1 MVNTKA
7 DDTTIAGMIGLY
19 YNKTFERRLEATLM
33 YDKWG
38 EQRPIPKNSGQTIIW
53 HQLRNVAVGYDITD
67 GDTPAASAVSA
78 RKISAVL
85 SWKGDLKAITD
96 QVDMTAV
103 CPVVKET
110 ADAMGYGAALTI
122 DTFIGLAIGF
132 GHGGYTS
139 AHTMSAASATFG
151 SVYSEGFPVLDAS
164 PNNLA
169 YWPNTTTNIATSL
182 NNTFVGGASTTIT
195 IDSVRRA
202 VTFLKVMNAMP
213 FDDGLYRGIVDPVI
227 SDQIRADA
235 DFATWMAFKYP
246 DAMKQGELGVIEKAR
261 IAESTTA
268 FEATVVAS
276 AWSAVALQAGGTL
289 YGSLFFGKGAYGV
302 TKLGG
307 KDYTLNVIPTTQ
319 IDKSDP
325 LGQRAYVSYKVPIAA
340 KILNPSCG
348 VILTHYKSN

>member
-1 MVNTKA
+1 MTNTTA
-7 DDTTIAGMIGLY
+7 GDTTIAGMIGLFY
-19 YNKTFERRLEATLM
+19 SKVFEKRLEANLM

-53 HQLRNVAVGYDITD
+53 HQLNNVAVGYDITD

-85 SWKGDLKAITD
+85 SWKGDLKTITD

-122 DTFIGLAIGF
+122 DNYIGLQIGF
-132 GHGGYTS
+132 GNSGLTTG
-139 AHTMSAASATFG
+139 AAMSAASVTYG
-151 SVYSEGFPVLDAS
+151 SVYSQGFPVLDGG
-164 PNNLA
+164 NNTI
-169 YWPNTTTNIATSL
+169 YWPNTTTNKAASL
-182 NNTFVGGASTTIT
+182 NNTFVGGISASVT
-195 IDSVRRA
+195 IDHIRRS
-202 VTFLKVMNAMP
+202 VTFLKTMNAMP
-213 FDDGLYRGIVDPVI
+213 FEDGLYRGVVDPVI
-227 SDQIRADA
+227 SDQIRQDA

-246 DAMKQGELGVIEKAR
+246 DAMKQGELGVIEKVR

-268 FEATVVAS
+268 FEASVVAS
-276 AWSAVALQAGGTL
+276 AWSAVALQAGGTV
-289 YGSLFFGKGAYGV
+289 YGSLIFGKGAYGV

-307 KDYTLNVIPTTQ
+307 KDFELTVIPSTQ
-319 IDKSDP
+319 KDKSDP

-340 KILNPSCG
+340 NVLNPSCG
-348 VILTHYKSN
+348 VILAHYKSN